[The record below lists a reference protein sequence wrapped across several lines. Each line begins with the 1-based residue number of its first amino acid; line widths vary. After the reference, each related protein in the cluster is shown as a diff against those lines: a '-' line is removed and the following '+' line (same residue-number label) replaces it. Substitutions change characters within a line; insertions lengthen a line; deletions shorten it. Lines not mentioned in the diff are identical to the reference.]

1 MVGSYPPTQT
11 QNLKYVPSPTHL
23 AEDSQS
29 PLNPTYSQNVLH
41 HIDGV
46 DAISRRKQ
54 VNPSSLA
61 GENTTNPGS
70 YIGELDEFER
80 LLAMIDILP
89 MEMKVRNNIDG
100 RVSNVFA
107 KQCETKSDLDHSNS
121 MNSSNSSNIS
131 NISNISTSSNSS
143 NNSIGSNNSIRS
155 NSSNNSN
162 NRNNKTDEDQTD
174 EDHSNEEV
182 KNSPINKTDE
192 DHSNDP
198 FTKKKAATNKKPKS
212 STYFSDEFRPEAG
225 KAHSTKINQA
235 SGLNTKEG
243 KEECIPDK
251 DVKSELTGDSLLQH
265 FGFELDA
272 TRVVQRDGPS
282 DGRRRGGCGGGP
294 GTANRG
300 GRGRS
305 NHGAQGAVSKNRT
318 SLDPSVNI
326 GCAELLSYTAY
337 GEYPRVKAFQNSAA
351 FVSAAFGGSGIQ
363 FNGTRFA
370 PVNES
375 YQ

>member
-1 MVGSYPPTQT
+1 MLAITEDLQQCKDLQHEALSVQDPLDTLQAT
-11 QNLKYVPSPTHL
+11 LQNTNSGNQSNDSALRSERSKQGNHLQPAELRKQASL
-23 AEDSQS
+23 AE
-29 PLNPTYSQNVLH
+29 L
-41 HIDGV
+41 
-46 DAISRRKQ
+46 RRA
-54 VNPSSLA
+54 NGFRINDNMP
-61 GENTTNPGS
+61 
-70 YIGELDEFER
+70 
-80 LLAMIDILP
+80 
-89 MEMKVRNNIDG
+89 KV
-100 RVSNVFA
+100 SA
-107 KQCETKSDLDHSNS
+107 KHGGTKSDLDHSN
-121 MNSSNSSNIS
+121 
-131 NISNISTSSNSS
+131 
-143 NNSIGSNNSIRS
+143 
-155 NSSNNSN
+155 
-162 NRNNKTDEDQTD
+162 
-174 EDHSNEEV
+174 
-182 KNSPINKTDE
+182 
-192 DHSNDP
+192 DP
-198 FTKKKAATNKKPKS
+198 FAKQMRTEKEVTNLS
-212 STYFSDEFRPEAG
+212 STYFSDKFRTEADAACSIETKSDPKRCNIG
-225 KAHSTKINQA
+225 SSKAELVN
-235 SGLNTKEG
+235 
-243 KEECIPDK
+243 K
-251 DVKSELTGDSLLQH
+251 DVKSEPTGDSLLQH